1 MIYLYQK
8 SNFNLKKA
16 VDEYA
21 ELLNSRNEK
30 LNLYELFTVS
40 LYSSEGNEYEPQ
52 EVGFDREPTPG
63 ELEAVAQ
70 NDWSTY
76 YLGIDDDAEERKEE
90 IIAELM
96 DNYITVK
103 TK

>member
-8 SNFNLKKA
+8 SNSNLKKA

-21 ELLNSRNEK
+21 KFLNRRNEK

-40 LYSSEGNEYEPQ
+40 LHSSEGDKYEPQ
-52 EVGFDREPTPG
+52 EVGFDHEPTPG
-63 ELEAVAQ
+63 ELEAVAKD
-70 NDWSTY
+70 DWSEY
-76 YLGIDDDAEERKEE
+76 YRGIEDDAEERKEE

-96 DNYITVK
+96 NNYITVK
-103 TK
+103 TR